1 MLNAENLTT
10 WMGSMHPTDVNTY
23 LPKFTY
29 KTEYDLKDMLIDMG
43 MDIAFSFGADF
54 SGMNGYGG
62 LFIEKVLHKAFIEVN
77 EEGTEAAAAT
87 TVHMLESA
95 MPGQPEVFDAN
106 HPFLYLIQ
114 HKDTGTILFMG
125 KVVDPR

>member
-1 MLNAENLTT
+1 
-10 WMGSMHPTDVNTY
+10 
-23 LPKFTY
+23 
-29 KTEYDLKDMLIDMG
+29 MG
-43 MDIAFSFGADF
+43 MDIAFRSDADF

-62 LFIEKVLHKAFIEVN
+62 IFIEKVLHKAFVEVN

-95 MPGQPEVFDAN
+95 VPEQPEVFDAN

-114 HKDTGTILFMG
+114 HKETGTILFMG
-125 KVVDPR
+125 KVVNP